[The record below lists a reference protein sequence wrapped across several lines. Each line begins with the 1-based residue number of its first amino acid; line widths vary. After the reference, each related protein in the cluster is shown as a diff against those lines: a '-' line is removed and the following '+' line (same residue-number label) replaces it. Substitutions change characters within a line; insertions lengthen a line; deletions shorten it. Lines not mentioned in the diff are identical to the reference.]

1 MPSAIREEIVRVAL
15 NKSSALIDY
24 KVYNDIPKQ
33 TEFRK
38 QIILDDKFL
47 TSEEKTEAIGIIN
60 KSYDHDKILYNF
72 GRKRICENCNQEC
85 LAILYCE
92 FCVRNCLKSNF
103 SNWSSGNDDIDNLIQ
118 KCQMETIDPERIIEW
133 IPYDQFQNVNN
144 YLLKND
150 SSDIY
155 TAVWIDG
162 CYNEWD
168 PNEKRLKRFGRQKV
182 ILKSLEND
190 ENINRNWF
198 EEAKSHLT
206 LSNEWQSSV
215 QYYGLTQDPSN
226 GNYMLVMN
234 SMDVSLREFLQQ
246 NHNQLSWKEKFQ
258 IVVDM
263 TYSLYIIHEENAIHR
278 DLHSGNIL
286 HSPRSNKWYINEL
299 GLSGPA
305 DVSSKSIYGNLPYI
319 APEVIAGKQVT
330 KASNIYGIA
339 MLMWEISSGQPPFT
353 NREHDYNL
361 ANDIVNGMRPN
372 IIPGTPLEYKSL
384 MKQSWDAD
392 PLKRP
397 DAYTLWKKLYE
408 INLYYLNE
416 LYEAIQSEETN
427 DDVNKKSAN
436 YTDAFRNKSYDN
448 SDNIGFNKTNN
459 QDEGN
464 LFLDELL
471 SSK

>member
-72 GRKRICENCNQEC
+72 
-85 LAILYCE
+85 
-92 FCVRNCLKSNF
+92 
-103 SNWSSGNDDIDNLIQ
+103 
-118 KCQMETIDPERIIEW
+118 
-133 IPYDQFQNVNN
+133 
-144 YLLKND
+144 
-150 SSDIY
+150 
-155 TAVWIDG
+155 AVWIDG

-226 GNYMLVMN
+226 
-234 SMDVSLREFLQQ
+234 
-246 NHNQLSWKEKFQ
+246 
-258 IVVDM
+258 
-263 TYSLYIIHEENAIHR
+263 
-278 DLHSGNIL
+278 
-286 HSPRSNKWYINEL
+286 
-299 GLSGPA
+299 
-305 DVSSKSIYGNLPYI
+305 
-319 APEVIAGKQVT
+319 
-330 KASNIYGIA
+330 
-339 MLMWEISSGQPPFT
+339 
-353 NREHDYNL
+353 
-361 ANDIVNGMRPN
+361 
-372 IIPGTPLEYKSL
+372 
-384 MKQSWDAD
+384 
-392 PLKRP
+392 
-397 DAYTLWKKLYE
+397 
-408 INLYYLNE
+408 
-416 LYEAIQSEETN
+416 AIQSEETN

-436 YTDAFRNKSYDN
+436 YTDGNLHTSKVYQFENLPEPRNATEEEQEAFRNKSYDN

-459 QDEGN
+459 QDEDIRNKTIQQQIKDNIDEDEVYVNPN
-464 LFLDELL
+464 LHSEEQDELEIPD
-471 SSK
+471 SI

>member
-1 MPSAIREEIVRVAL
+1 
-15 NKSSALIDY
+15 
-24 KVYNDIPKQ
+24 
-33 TEFRK
+33 
-38 QIILDDKFL
+38 
-47 TSEEKTEAIGIIN
+47 
-60 KSYDHDKILYNF
+60 
-72 GRKRICENCNQEC
+72 
-85 LAILYCE
+85 
-92 FCVRNCLKSNF
+92 
-103 SNWSSGNDDIDNLIQ
+103 
-118 KCQMETIDPERIIEW
+118 
-133 IPYDQFQNVNN
+133 
-144 YLLKND
+144 
-150 SSDIY
+150 
-155 TAVWIDG
+155 
-162 CYNEWD
+162 
-168 PNEKRLKRFGRQKV
+168 
-182 ILKSLEND
+182 
-190 ENINRNWF
+190 
-198 EEAKSHLT
+198 
-206 LSNEWQSSV
+206 
-215 QYYGLTQDPSN
+215 
-226 GNYMLVMN
+226 MLVMN

-263 TYSLYIIHEENAIHR
+263 THSLYIIHEENAIHR

-330 KASNIYGIA
+330 KASN
-339 MLMWEISSGQPPFT
+339 
-353 NREHDYNL
+353 REHDYNL

-372 IIPGTPLEYKSL
+372 IIPGTPLEYETL

-436 YTDAFRNKSYDN
+436 YTDGNLHTSKVYQFE
-448 SDNIGFNKTNN
+448 IGFNKTNN
-459 QDEGN
+459 QDEDIRNKTIQQQIKDNIDEDEVYKFLIVFN
-464 LFLDELL
+464 LF
-471 SSK
+471 